1 MTVKKSLATKVRQ
14 ALHSKKQRMY
24 YKLGIRKRGY
34 SPKFRE
40 HLESLK
46 REQT

>member
-1 MTVKKSLATKVRQ
+1 MEYKKPLTTKIRQ
-14 ALHSKKQRMY
+14 AFHSKKQRLA
-24 YKLGIRKRGY
+24 YKLGLKKRGY